1 MLDLISTET
10 NQIPAGAE
18 SFALQTQDGRRLR
31 GAIFRVEGQARGTI
45 ALLQGH
51 NEFIEKYFET
61 IDDLRARGFDV
72 ATFDWRCQG
81 GSEREL
87 DDPRKGHIDD
97 FALYQ
102 NDLEAFKIGRA
113 HV

>member
-1 MLDLISTET
+1 MSGVSYGNIMLDLISTET

-18 SFALQTQDGRRLR
+18 TFTLQTHDGRRLR
-31 GAIFRVEGQARGTI
+31 AAIFRVQGQARGTI

-81 GSEREL
+81 
-87 DDPRKGHIDD
+87 
-97 FALYQ
+97 
-102 NDLEAFKIGRA
+102 DLKENWTIPVKVILMTSLSIKKT
-113 HV
+113 